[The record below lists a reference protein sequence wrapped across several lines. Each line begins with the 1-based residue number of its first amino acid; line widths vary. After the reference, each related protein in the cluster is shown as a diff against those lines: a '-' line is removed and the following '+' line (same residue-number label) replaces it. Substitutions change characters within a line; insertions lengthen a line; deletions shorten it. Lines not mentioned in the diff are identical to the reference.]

1 MLLNQLF
8 EAITRTGKGD
18 TAVVGWGR
26 GMGHKGHMMLA
37 SSVITKAKEVGGDPY
52 FVVSRTVGKD
62 DPITPEEKLAI
73 YKKVFPQQG
82 HIFQAAS
89 DEIPDL
95 TKVLSN
101 LNNQG
106 YKNAVVVVGADQ
118 VKAFQYLKNY
128 NGKPDKAGNIAFNFD
143 TLNVIS
149 RQETSDPSRDQ
160 EGPRATPMR
169 QVLQDPSKSEEEQFQ
184 VWRDAMSPE
193 VSDDEVRDLMNK
205 ARQRMTQFS
214 APKKKVKENE
224 KQYRGW
230 EEYEEDKSAQVAEF
244 LQDMQPEL
252 FSRYGDE
259 FLMNVIQKV
268 CRKNPEAS
276 ITQSASAVIRQL
288 KSSMDEARMSAAVKL
303 QRAFDRE
310 RAKSDASRKRGEEV
324 MAQAKADAEKKRKEQ
339 GATEGSLNE
348 FSMGDDG
355 EDPTD
360 NYPCYDCGST
370 IFLHHTKLCDLA
382 EPNAIRDL
390 PSKPG
395 SQHWTGEIPKGLH
408 PIPGLEEGLE
418 TVNEFAPDDRSSGE
432 EDTLLKFARM
442 WYNGNDAVQQKVEMV
457 LNRMGWE
464 IGEIESE
471 EGGAFVVQSGDE
483 HGNSY
488 IGFAPDDLSEGVAEA
503 RANTASARAGLEK
516 RKTKAPLSPEEQIAK
531 DKARSDKWLE
541 KQRAK
546 QKAKNESVTEVSLG
560 DYRKKAA
567 MQKAQ
572 SQMGA
577 MFGKPEEREKNLAT
591 FNKREKGLNRLKARD
606 EKARAADQEKQ
617 LADLIARLPELE
629 NEYEQMRAKYKS
641 LGGSNWQYADR
652 EQNLTASE
660 REARSMEGPMNNLWR
675 QIQAA
680 KKAQQEQS
688 VGEAKQRLDPKCW
701 KGYRKAGTKMKGGV
715 RVNNCVKVGEGWE
728 QQIDA
733 AVRKLFENKK

>member
-205 ARQRMTQFS
+205 ARQRMNAF
-214 APKKKVKENE
+214 AKPNKK
-224 KQYRGW
+224 GT
-230 EEYEEDKSAQVAEF
+230 AEGTVT
-244 LQDMQPEL
+244 ET
-252 FSRYGDE
+252 
-259 FLMNVIQKV
+259 N
-268 CRKNPEAS
+268 
-276 ITQSASAVIRQL
+276 
-288 KSSMDEARMSAAVKL
+288 RMSAAVKL
-303 QRAFDRE
+303 QRAFQRQQE
-310 RAKSDASRKRGEEV
+310 KSTASRKRGEEI

-339 GATEGSLNE
+339 SAAEAVDIGREWMSDTELDQYVPDHLHQQWRELLGYDRNGNPSALWANLTGGYEPDVNDRQHRALMVKVANKWFAAKKIPNVKFFSVRDADDELEWLVQIGEQGAAEASL
-348 FSMGDDG
+348 
-355 EDPTD
+355 
-360 NYPCYDCGST
+360 
-370 IFLHHTKLCDLA
+370 K
-382 EPNAIRDL
+382 
-390 PSKPG
+390 
-395 SQHWTGEIPKGLH
+395 
-408 PIPGLEEGLE
+408 
-418 TVNEFAPDDRSSGE
+418 EFASGDGDRE

-442 WYNGNDAVQQKVEMV
+442 WYTGNEAVQQKGEGV
-457 LNRMGWE
+457 LSRMG
-464 IGEIESE
+464 G
-471 EGGAFVVQSGDE
+471 
-483 HGNSY
+483 
-488 IGFAPDDLSEGVAEA
+488 
-503 RANTASARAGLEK
+503 
-516 RKTKAPLSPEEQIAK
+516 
-531 DKARSDKWLE
+531 
-541 KQRAK
+541 
-546 QKAKNESVTEVSLG
+546 
-560 DYRKKAA
+560 
-567 MQKAQ
+567 
-572 SQMGA
+572 
-577 MFGKPEEREKNLAT
+577 
-591 FNKREKGLNRLKARD
+591 
-606 EKARAADQEKQ
+606 
-617 LADLIARLPELE
+617 
-629 NEYEQMRAKYKS
+629 
-641 LGGSNWQYADR
+641 
-652 EQNLTASE
+652 
-660 REARSMEGPMNNLWR
+660 
-675 QIQAA
+675 
-680 KKAQQEQS
+680 
-688 VGEAKQRLDPKCW
+688 
-701 KGYRKAGTKMKGGV
+701 
-715 RVNNCVKVGEGWE
+715 
-728 QQIDA
+728 
-733 AVRKLFENKK
+733 